1 MAQPTKTVAQFMSEN
16 FSKSAKAIS
25 ERLNTEE
32 YNEFTSEAKEASD
45 RIEALQDGNAKLKA
59 DYEAE
64 LARANTAEGK
74 ITELQGKVDKL
85 TTDATT
91 LQETNT
97 KLQGWYDQ
105 QESTI
110 KNSKS
115 KEEAGNQASMP
126 EHLSKLAANHPD
138 RVTYDMVLANQA
150 KRK

>member
-32 YNEFTSEAKEASD
+32 YNDFTSEAKEASD
-45 RIEALQDGNAKLKA
+45 RIEALQDGNAKVKA
-59 DYEAE
+59 DYEAQ
-64 LARANTAEGK
+64 LTRANTAEASL
-74 ITELQGKVDKL
+74 TELQGKYTALEKEKND
-85 TTDATT
+85 
-91 LQETNT
+91 LQATNT

-115 KEEAGNQASMP
+115 KEEAGNQAGMP

-138 RVTYDMVLANQA
+138 RVAYEMVLANQA